1 MFLRALYHYLISPFQ
16 QLGEICF
23 SIMIIFWIRKLR
35 HREINSP
42 KARQL
47 VKQESRNVESGCM
60 FDTTSVV
67 FKFQCVVEPLEKI
80 VKPKWWDPTKR
91 LGISRSGVEFQISI
105 SGNQHF

>member
-1 MFLRALYHYLISPFQ
+1 
-16 QLGEICF
+16 
-23 SIMIIFWIRKLR
+23 
-35 HREINSP
+35 
-42 KARQL
+42 
-47 VKQESRNVESGCM
+47 M

-105 SGNQHF
+105 SNSGPLHCVVLLQVGGDLLLGAVTKENSTVL

>member
-1 MFLRALYHYLISPFQ
+1 MVLRALYHYLISPFQ
-16 QLGEICF
+16 QLGELRF

-47 VKQESRNVESGCM
+47 VKQRSRNVESGCM
-60 FDTTSVV
+60 FDIISVV
-67 FKFQCVVEPLEKI
+67 FKFQCVEEPREKT

-91 LGISRSGVEFQISI
+91 LESVDLG
-105 SGNQHF
+105 